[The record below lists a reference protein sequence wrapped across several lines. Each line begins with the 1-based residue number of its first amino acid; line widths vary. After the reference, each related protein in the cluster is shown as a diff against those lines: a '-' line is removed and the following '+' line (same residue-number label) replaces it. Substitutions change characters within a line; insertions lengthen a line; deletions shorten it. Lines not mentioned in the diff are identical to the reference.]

1 MIASSTQGEFTTRLF
16 YFPGFPPSPTP
27 PPSPGATASFE
38 GKIANHRIRRKDVP
52 RHNSLGPEAQGAAKP
67 RNRGRFGPVAP
78 LCGQLRKEGGA
89 FGYFP
94 RRIHRKSASV
104 SQCIFSKRFFQSFVA
119 KKRPEGEGNLRLRR
133 LVQTRSMER
142 QTFLPFFPP
151 PLPHRPRL
159 ARRAG
164 RKRAAAARE
173 TGGSPRPSPEHRRPS
188 RNPDDPGIALNGSFS
203 LRRNPD

>member
-1 MIASSTQGEFTTRLF
+1 MIASSTQGEFPTRLF

-38 GKIANHRIRRKDVP
+38 GQIANHRIRRKDVP

-119 KKRPEGEGNLRLRR
+119 KKRPEGEGDLRLRR

-142 QTFLPFFPP
+142 QTFCPF
-151 PLPHRPRL
+151 
-159 ARRAG
+159 
-164 RKRAAAARE
+164 
-173 TGGSPRPSPEHRRPS
+173 SPRPSHTALALRAEPGASAPRRRGKPAAPPALRPS
-188 RNPDDPGIALNGSFS
+188 IVGQAGIPTIPES
-203 LRRNPD
+203 R